1 MEDYYQRED
10 AQHVIVIVRG
20 ADEVF
25 FASSAKL
32 ALPTL
37 RSLREDASLMA
48 LMQTDGA
55 NGEELLDKRTFLGR
69 LGSSQTPV
77 FALFLPE
84 NASIDGDGS
93 NRDYYFDKTRP
104 RAPFL
109 TPTHNE
115 LALTATAYVNWQKT
129 HRFCNVTGSPLEFIH
144 GGTCAKGVDGDG
156 RAHLHWPRQDPSIIT
171 LVTNPTSTH
180 ALLARSPRH
189 SSYFY
194 TALAGFVE
202 AGETFESAVAR
213 EVKEEVGVE
222 IDGRNVEYVTS
233 QAWPFPRSCM
243 IGMTA
248 RTLDDLSPIRIDP
261 DEIVNAQWF
270 KKEAVYK
277 AARDTDMIGA
287 VMDPRVVA
295 EKQAKGEWNGNLLVP
310 SKGVVARTLVDHW
323 LEND

>member
-1 MEDYYQRED
+1 MSVANPPGASEARTTTSTSGVIEETEDVILDRSSHLRTNASVMEDYYQRED
-10 AQHVIVIVRG
+10 AQHVIVRG

-93 NRDYYFDKTRP
+93 DRDYYFDKTRP

-115 LALTATAYVNWQKT
+115 LALRATAYVNWQKT
-129 HRFCNVTGSPLEFIH
+129 HRFCNVTGSPL
-144 GGTCAKGVDGDG
+144 
-156 RAHLHWPRQDPSIIT
+156 
-171 LVTNPTSTH
+171 
-180 ALLARSPRH
+180 
-189 SSYFY
+189 
-194 TALAGFVE
+194 
-202 AGETFESAVAR
+202 
-213 EVKEEVGVE
+213 
-222 IDGRNVEYVTS
+222 
-233 QAWPFPRSCM
+233 
-243 IGMTA
+243 
-248 RTLDDLSPIRIDP
+248 
-261 DEIVNAQWF
+261 
-270 KKEAVYK
+270 
-277 AARDTDMIGA
+277 
-287 VMDPRVVA
+287 
-295 EKQAKGEWNGNLLVP
+295 
-310 SKGVVARTLVDHW
+310 
-323 LEND
+323 